1 MGGGE
6 ERQARTNTGVRLAV
20 RRSLAEWGMGA
31 EMMSLSIGIDYGRR
45 SWKLCL
51 LDEAQPPEYHCFASP
66 AELLAG
72 LTRLCALFPEP
83 VITLAA
89 GNGLPLERLD
99 RLVSEQIDAWTT
111 GYDEPVLAPSSR
123 IASAAGEALP
133 QTQEGAPLALT
144 GFVETLRSLNLH
156 SYVLPGL
163 AHVPTVP
170 AYRLLLERLP
180 GSPAAVCRVV
190 TLLYRLRQREA
201 SWPEMRFL
209 TLEARSAS
217 WQILVV
223 EDGYLTNGVH
233 GTPRDLALPLP
244 LAPAPAEGTFEQA
257 YWEGLLRDL
266 AGLLAI
272 HHLDE
277 VVISGRRS
285 EALATR
291 LSEVYQLYY
300 FPYAPHEPHG
310 FEAALGAALIASGL
324 QHPHSLAAEVVQHLQ
339 LWRPVPVF

>member
-1 MGGGE
+1 
-6 ERQARTNTGVRLAV
+6 
-20 RRSLAEWGMGA
+20 
-31 EMMSLSIGIDYGRR
+31 MSLSIGIDYGRR

-66 AELLAG
+66 AELLAS

-83 VITLAA
+83 VIALAA
-89 GNGLPLERLD
+89 GKGLPLERLD
-99 RLVSEQIDAWTT
+99 RLVSEQVDALTA
-111 GYDEPVLAPSSR
+111 GYDEPVFPPSSPA
-123 IASAAGEALP
+123 ASAVSETLP
-133 QTQEGAPLALT
+133 QTQESPPLVLT
-144 GFVETLRSLNLH
+144 SFLETLRSLNLH
-156 SYVLPGL
+156 SYVLPSL
-163 AHVPTVP
+163 AHLPTVP

-180 GSPAAVCRVV
+180 SSPAAVCRVV

-209 TLEARSAS
+209 VLEARSAS
-217 WQILVV
+217 WQVLVV

-233 GTPRDLALPLP
+233 GKPQDLTLPLLP
-244 LAPAPAEGTFEQA
+244 LAAAPTEGLFEQA

-285 EALATR
+285 ETLATR
-291 LSEVYQLYY
+291 LGEVYQLYY

-324 QHPHSLAAEVVQHLQ
+324 QHPRSLAAEVVQHLQ
-339 LWRPVPVF
+339 LWRSVPVF

>member
-1 MGGGE
+1 
-6 ERQARTNTGVRLAV
+6 
-20 RRSLAEWGMGA
+20 
-31 EMMSLSIGIDYGRR
+31 MSLSIGIDYGRR

-66 AELLAG
+66 AELLAS

-99 RLVSEQIDAWTT
+99 RLVSEQIDALTA
-111 GYDEPVLAPSSR
+111 GYDEPVFPPSTPA
-123 IASAAGEALP
+123 ASAVSETLP
-133 QTQEGAPLALT
+133 QTQESPPLVLASFL
-144 GFVETLRSLNLH
+144 ETLRSLNLH
-156 SYVLPGL
+156 SYVLPSL
-163 AHVPTVP
+163 AHLPTVP

-180 GSPAAVCRVV
+180 SSPAAVCRVV

-209 TLEARSAS
+209 VLEARSAS
-217 WQILVV
+217 WQLLVV

-233 GTPRDLALPLP
+233 GKPQDLTLPLLP
-244 LAPAPAEGTFEQA
+244 LAAAPTEGLFEQA

-285 EALATR
+285 ETLATR
-291 LSEVYQLYY
+291 LGEVYQLYY
-300 FPYAPHEPHG
+300 FPYAPQEPHG

-324 QHPHSLAAEVVQHLQ
+324 QHPRSLAAEVVQHLQ
-339 LWRPVPVF
+339 LWRSVPVF

>member
-1 MGGGE
+1 
-6 ERQARTNTGVRLAV
+6 
-20 RRSLAEWGMGA
+20 
-31 EMMSLSIGIDYGRR
+31 MSLSIGIDYGRR

-66 AELLAG
+66 AELLAS

-99 RLVSEQIDAWTT
+99 RLVSEQIDALTA
-111 GYDEPVLAPSSR
+111 GYDEPVFPPSTPA
-123 IASAAGEALP
+123 ASAVSETLP
-133 QTQEGAPLALT
+133 QTQESPPLVLASFL
-144 GFVETLRSLNLH
+144 ETLRSLNLH
-156 SYVLPGL
+156 SYVLPSL
-163 AHVPTVP
+163 AHLPTVP

-180 GSPAAVCRVV
+180 SSPAAVCRVV

-209 TLEARSAS
+209 VLEARSAS
-217 WQILVV
+217 WQVLVV

-233 GTPRDLALPLP
+233 GKPQDLTLPLLP
-244 LAPAPAEGTFEQA
+244 LAAAPTEGLFEQA

-285 EALATR
+285 ETLATR
-291 LSEVYQLYY
+291 LGEVYQLYY
-300 FPYAPHEPHG
+300 FPYAPQEPHG

-324 QHPHSLAAEVVQHLQ
+324 QHPRSLAAEVVQHLQ
-339 LWRPVPVF
+339 LWRSVPVF